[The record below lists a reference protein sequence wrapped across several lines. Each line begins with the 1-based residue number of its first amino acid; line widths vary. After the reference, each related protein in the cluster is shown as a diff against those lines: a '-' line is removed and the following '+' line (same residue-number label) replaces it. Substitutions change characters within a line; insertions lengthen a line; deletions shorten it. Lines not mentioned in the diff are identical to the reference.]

1 MHAEVVMKVC
11 RILLDVW
18 CVSIIL
24 VLGGMSEEAPQVK
37 DSLGSMVDCIC
48 LMSDYVGLMSAYLNV
63 KNYFIVEFLSV
74 G

>member
-11 RILLDVW
+11 RIFVRYMV
-18 CVSIIL
+18 CSYNPSTRR
-24 VLGGMSEEAPQVK
+24 MYEEVPQVK

-63 KNYFIVEFLSV
+63 KIILKTFV
-74 G
+74 